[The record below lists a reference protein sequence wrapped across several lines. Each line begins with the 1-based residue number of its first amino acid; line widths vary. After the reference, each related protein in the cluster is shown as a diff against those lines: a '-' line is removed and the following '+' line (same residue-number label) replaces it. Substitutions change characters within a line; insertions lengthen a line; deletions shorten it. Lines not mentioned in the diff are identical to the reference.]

1 MGKDPSTFVPVKYG
15 SAEEQA
21 ANPVLNMM
29 TAASFAMFA
38 LIIYRTIHGKGGNN
52 TKKPKSGSDGGFG

>member
-1 MGKDPSTFVPVKYG
+1 
-15 SAEEQA
+15 
-21 ANPVLNMM
+21 MM

-52 TKKPKSGSDGGFG
+52 TKTPKSGSDGGFG